1 MISTIETLTGC
12 WRVSSP
18 PLAAYERELKHER
31 AAAVRLRGWH
41 TGRPSGLTAA
51 QARRVRSLRADGEP
65 VSDPMRT
72 LGVSRATAYRALQQ
86 ADDAEP
92 PLPSVGTAPA

>member
-1 MISTIETLTGC
+1 MALPDAQQAMATD
-12 WRVSSP
+12 WY
-18 PLAAYERELKHER
+18 A
-31 AAAVRLRGWH
+31 GWH

-92 PLPSVGTAPA
+92 PLPTVGTAPA